1 MDVQLTK
8 NSDIPPHQQ
17 LAEQIVFLI
26 TTGKLRPSERLPSV
40 RALARRLGIHRNTV
54 SKAYQDLVRRG
65 WTRGRPG
72 SRLSVA
78 PAVYLRG
85 RPAHDK
91 LDELIDQSTE
101 RARAMGYS
109 LAVLRQRVAARLAL
123 QPPDHF
129 LVVEDEP
136 GLRNIIRAEIYSAL
150 GKPVEGCSADRFLKS
165 SALAAGAQIVVPE
178 YAFHL
183 LEPVASSDWPPIRLL
198 FCTADTHIKLV
209 QNLKEP
215 SIIAIAS
222 VSETLLKTAR
232 SVLASAVGRK
242 HSLREVLVGARER
255 PDMSGAD
262 VVFCDSLTIS
272 RVRCKQK
279 LHYKLI
285 SQECMVEIAA
295 ILELFAFPNRGLQAR
310 SKKRRLHLRAARI
323 PD

>member
-1 MDVQLTK
+1 MEIQLTK
-8 NSDIPPHQQ
+8 NSDTPPHQQ

-26 TTGKLRPSERLPSV
+26 TMGKLRPSEQLPSV

-65 WTRGRPG
+65 WVRGRPG

-85 RPAHDK
+85 RPTHDK

-129 LVVEDEP
+129 LVVESEP
-136 GLRNIIRAEIYSAL
+136 GLRQIIRAEIYAAL
-150 GKPVEGCSADRFLKS
+150 RKPVEGCSPDQFLKS
-165 SALAAGAQIVVPE
+165 PALAAGAQIVVPE

-198 FCTADTHIKLV
+198 FCTADAHIKFV
-209 QNLKEP
+209 QNLREP
-215 SIIAIAS
+215 SIIAVAS
-222 VSETLLKTAR
+222 VIKTLLKTAR

-242 HSLREVLVGARER
+242 HSFRDVPVGARER
-255 PDMSGAD
+255 PDLRGAD
-262 VVFCDSLTIS
+262 VVFCDSLTMG
-272 RVRCKQK
+272 RVRCKRK
-279 LHYKLI
+279 LHYQLI
-285 SQECMVEIAA
+285 SQDCMGEIAA
-295 ILELFAFPNRGLQAR
+295 ILELFAVPNRRLKAGSQ
-310 SKKRRLHLRAARI
+310 KRKMRTRV
-323 PD
+323 

>member
-1 MDVQLTK
+1 MEIQLTK

-65 WTRGRPG
+65 WVRGRPG
-72 SRLSVA
+72 SRLGVA

-85 RPAHDK
+85 RPTHDK

-129 LVVEDEP
+129 LVVEHEP
-136 GLRNIIRAEIYSAL
+136 GLREILRAEIYTAL
-150 GKPVEGCSADRFLKS
+150 GKPVEGCSPDQFLKS
-165 SALAAGAQIVVPE
+165 PALAAGAQVVVPE

-183 LEPVASSDWPPIRLL
+183 LDPVGSSDWPPIRLL
-198 FCTADTHIKLV
+198 FCTADAHLKTV
-209 QNLKEP
+209 QTLREP
-215 SIIAIAS
+215 SIIAVAS
-222 VSETLLKTAR
+222 VSKTLLKTAR
-232 SVLASAVGRK
+232 SVLAPAVGRH
-242 HSLREVLVGARER
+242 HSFREVLVGARER
-255 PDMSGAD
+255 PDLRGAD

-272 RVRCKQK
+272 MVRCKRK
-279 LHYKLI
+279 LHYQLI
-285 SQECMVEIAA
+285 SQECMAEIAA
-295 ILELFAFPNRGLQAR
+295 ILELYAIPNRRLKTGSQFHGLA
-310 SKKRRLHLRAARI
+310 
-323 PD
+323 

>member
-1 MDVQLTK
+1 MEIRLTK
-8 NSDIPPHQQ
+8 NSDIPQHQQ

-26 TTGKLRPSERLPSV
+26 TTAKLRPSERLPSV

-54 SKAYQDLVRRG
+54 SKAYQNLVRRG
-65 WTRGRPG
+65 WVLGRPG

-85 RPAHDK
+85 RPTHDK

-109 LAVLRQRVAARLAL
+109 LAVLRQRVATRLAL

-129 LVVEDEP
+129 LVVEHEP
-136 GLRNIIRAEIYSAL
+136 GLREIIRAEIYADL
-150 GKPVEGCSADRFLKS
+150 GKPVDSCSPDQFLKS
-165 SALAAGAQIVVPE
+165 PALAAGAQIVVPE

-198 FCTADTHIKLV
+198 FCTADVHIKFV

-215 SIIAIAS
+215 SIIAVAS
-222 VSETLLKTAR
+222 ISRTLLKTAR
-232 SVLASAVGRK
+232 SVLASAMGRQ
-242 HSLREVLVGARER
+242 HSFREVLVGARER
-255 PDMSGAD
+255 PDLSAAD

-272 RVRCKQK
+272 KVRCKRK
-279 LHYKLI
+279 LHYQLI
-285 SQECMVEIAA
+285 SQECMGEIAA
-295 ILELFAFPNRGLQAR
+295 ILELFALPNRRLKAGSQ
-310 SKKRRLHLRAARI
+310 KRKMRT
-323 PD
+323 